1 MGQIVDAMGGVWF
14 DVPRDMYYSDPLQ
27 NLYINQKAGYR
38 LLTGDDAMQVL
49 RFRDGAN
56 GYKDGDLGR
65 IKTQQAFL
73 KEVVRKCLQPMCC

>member
-49 RFRDGAN
+49 RFRDEPTAT
-56 GYKDGDLGR
+56 R
-65 IKTQQAFL
+65 TAIWAASRRSRHF
-73 KEVVRKCLQPMCC
+73 